1 MSRKDAAF
9 LIFLI
14 CLIIGCK
21 NLRDEINRGNRD
33 YNLNRYDFAAQQYE
47 SATQKFP
54 ASDIAHYDLGNA
66 LYKRGKFTQAAEEYR
81 RALASENRVLRQK
94 AKYNLGNTYLTLGK
108 LRCAIDS
115 YKNALE
121 LNHGAFDAK
130 YNLESALEQLKKL
143 QSQREHRPGMPSN
156 RVKGQG
162 GQSKAERPAKQ
173 NGESMGRQDTSG
185 EDELNKMSEEDVMK
199 MLKALRGDEKNLQ
212 ILQLLRRI
220 PPKRTRVEK
229 DW

>member
-1 MSRKDAAF
+1 MSGKNAAF
-9 LIFLI
+9 LIFLT

-21 NLRDEINRGNRD
+21 NLRDDINRGNRY
-33 YNLNRYDFAAQQYE
+33 YNLNRYDFAARQYE

-94 AKYNLGNTYLTLGK
+94 AYYNLGNTYLKLGK
-108 LRCAIDS
+108 LRYAINS
-115 YKNALE
+115 YKNALN
-121 LNHGAFDAK
+121 LNHGDFDAK
-130 YNLESALEQLKKL
+130 YNLEFALEQSKKL
-143 QSQREHRPGMPSN
+143 QSQRENQIEKDGQSN
-156 RVKGQG
+156 RDELSQ
-162 GQSKAERPAKQ
+162 AEKSLAKQ
-173 NGESMGRQDTSG
+173 SDESMDRQDTPG

-212 ILQLLRRI
+212 VLQLLRRI